1 MKKTLLSIIMTIG
14 ILSSNAQVM
23 EPFFPRDSNL
33 FYQWWY
39 EDLLADSISL
49 YFESYCYILF
59 KLMDRRLSHELRGGC
74 PLYVH

>member
-33 FYQWWY
+33 FYQWWSTFSTNGGMRTCWPTASVY
-39 EDLLADSISL
+39 ISVVT
-49 YFESYCYILF
+49 E
-59 KLMDRRLSHELRGGC
+59 
-74 PLYVH
+74 

>member
-33 FYQWWY
+33 FYQWW
-39 EDLLADSISL
+39 
-49 YFESYCYILF
+49 F
-59 KLMDRRLSHELRGGC
+59 R
-74 PLYVH
+74 